1 MEHSADNLKSKV
13 AHGLLWKILELAG
26 AQGVQFVVALILA
39 RLMTPAEYGTIG
51 LIMIFITI
59 ANVFVQSGFATAL
72 IQRPEVREED
82 YSSVLRICLGIAV
95 PVYILLWLIAPFAAH
110 YYRTPVLES
119 LLRVM
124 GIVLFPGAVIS
135 IQTAYVS
142 RNLNFRQL
150 FKASM
155 FAVLLSGVVSVGMAS
170 AGFGVWAMAAQQLV
184 YYFALMGGLFVAV
197 RWRPRGGF
205 DLQRVGE
212 LYRFGWKILVSGLID
227 TIWMNV
233 YGLIIGRRYSPADL
247 GGYSR
252 GEQFPKLI
260 TQNLSAAIQAVIL
273 PAYARCQDDKVRL
286 KSMMRRSVR
295 LSAFVVFPM
304 MAGLI
309 GTAVPLIRVLLTD
322 RWLFCAPYLCIMC
335 VCYAFWPIHVTNL
348 QMVTAL
354 GRSDLFLKLEIL
366 KKALG
371 IVILLIS
378 LRYGILTMLI
388 LKAADEFLCTF
399 INAWPVKRLIG
410 YGIGQQYLDMLPAA
424 VCAAAMGAAVRQLQY
439 FSPSPLVT
447 LVLQI
452 AAGVLIYGLLSAVLN
467 RAGFREL
474 LDLAGTLR
482 KKNKE

>member
-1 MEHSADNLKSKV
+1 
-13 AHGLLWKILELAG
+13 
-26 AQGVQFVVALILA
+26 
-39 RLMTPAEYGTIG
+39 
-51 LIMIFITI
+51 
-59 ANVFVQSGFATAL
+59 
-72 IQRPEVREED
+72 
-82 YSSVLRICLGIAV
+82 
-95 PVYILLWLIAPFAAH
+95 
-110 YYRTPVLES
+110 
-119 LLRVM
+119 
-124 GIVLFPGAVIS
+124 
-135 IQTAYVS
+135 
-142 RNLNFRQL
+142 
-150 FKASM
+150 
-155 FAVLLSGVVSVGMAS
+155 
-170 AGFGVWAMAAQQLV
+170 
-184 YYFALMGGLFVAV
+184 MGGLFVTV

-439 FSPSPLVT
+439 FSPSPLGT